1 MDKLEYDR
9 LGFRLKLGVIV
20 PSTNTCVQ
28 PEFDDMRPRGVTNHV
43 ARIML
48 KDAQQTNDQQQAQ
61 VMDDIQEDF
70 LGAIDRVMTCDP
82 DAIVL
87 GMSLPTFWGG
97 VPACDRLK
105 ARIEAHAGI
114 PVFMGSQACI
124 AALKKFPDVK
134 RLGVITPYQ
143 PIGDCHVTTFFR
155 ESGYEVSEICSLLPK
170 SLVGIAFSGD
180 RDFLQFLTSLAAK
193 PIDAI
198 VQVGTNLAMADI
210 ADEAERWLGIPVLAI
225 NTATYWHALRQN
237 GIDDKVYGYGS
248 LLAQF

>member
-48 KDAQQTNDQQQAQ
+48 KDAQQMNDQQQAQ
-61 VMDDIQEDF
+61 VMDDIEEDF

-82 DAIVL
+82 GAIVL

-97 VPACDRLK
+97 VPACDQLK

-124 AALKKFPDVK
+124 AALKMFPDVK

-143 PIGDCHVTTFFR
+143 PIGDRHVTTFFPR
-155 ESGYEVSEICSLLPK
+155 KRVRGERDPFALAQELSENRVLRRSGLSAIPRVTRSEAHRRHRS
-170 SLVGIAFSGD
+170 GWDQSGD
-180 RDFLQFLTSLAAK
+180 GRHCRR
-193 PIDAI
+193 
-198 VQVGTNLAMADI
+198 GGAMARNPRPRHQHCD
-210 ADEAERWLGIPVLAI
+210 
-225 NTATYWHALRQN
+225 
-237 GIDDKVYGYGS
+237 
-248 LLAQF
+248 LLARTTTEWH